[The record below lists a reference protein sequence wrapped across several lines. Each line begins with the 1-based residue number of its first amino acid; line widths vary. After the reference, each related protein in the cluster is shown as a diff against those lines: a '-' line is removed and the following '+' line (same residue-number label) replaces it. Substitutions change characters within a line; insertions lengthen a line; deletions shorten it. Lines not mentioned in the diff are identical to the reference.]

1 MLPAIV
7 EVRRQH
13 ADGGAT
19 RAERAASFT
28 SSAAVPLFYRSL
40 SRLMTFVTRAT
51 ETLERVSEQLAVL
64 AHTCSLLDQVRKRRA
79 RATLPDVVSL
89 FVRGVS
95 RSE

>member
-28 SSAAVPLFYRSL
+28 SVPLFYRSL